1 MQKIIKIIRYIIDLN
16 TKAITNLI
24 NHDGV
29 EHAGYM
35 AFISLLS
42 FFPFLIF
49 IMSFSSFIG
58 NSEYGKEVLSLLLD
72 NMPAYLSST
81 LQNRVEEIVSGPPR
95 GLLTLSIVGVIWTS
109 SSALEG
115 LRTILNKIYHVKTPP
130 TYILRRSLSILQFF
144 IITLIIVFSM
154 FLLVFLPIIFQ
165 KISAISYFQPI
176 LEVKNLLQNNML
188 NPIWDNVRYLTF
200 VITLFV
206 SVMILY
212 HMIPNVKLSVRSLIP
227 GAILVSLGW
236 ICGGSLLSAYVYE
249 FSQVNIVY
257 GSLAGFIITLIFFYI
272 IHIIFIYGAEVN
284 YLLLQKKNKAI

>member
-1 MQKIIKIIRYIIDLN
+1 MQKIIKIIRYLIDLN

-284 YLLLQKKNKAI
+284 YLLLQKTNKAL